1 MKKFSLVLF
10 CLLSIN
16 LGFTQD
22 DKDWTLDLKTSS
34 LIPKYVGK
42 VKELKGKAL
51 VEDKELKTGSKIYP
65 HDIIKTD
72 EKSFVKLELI
82 DESLITIGAKSE
94 FQIEQWIYRTKNDR
108 DALFNLVKGKLR
120 AEIKSK
126 SKDKDQLK
134 FKSSLVALGI
144 RGTKFLLNNTTVG
157 QKEVAQVAL
166 MEGKIHLESDSL
178 TEKLNL
184 NPGDYVEVRKDE
196 GQSKAKPKKLSN
208 DEMKNYLAKEL
219 PEQVNLLPDPI
230 LEEETS
236 TQASLSL
243 PEKETETNPEKI
255 TDHSNSDPEKSELVT
270 NEANEP
276 KVETIK
282 EKLKQL
288 NEIHKKNLKK

>member
-10 CLLSIN
+10 CLLSLN
-16 LGFTQD
+16 LGFAQD

-51 VEDKELKTGSKIYP
+51 VEDKELKAGSKIYP
-65 HDIIKTD
+65 HDTIKTD

-108 DALFNLVKGKLR
+108 DALFNLIKGKLR

-134 FKSSLVALGI
+134 FKSALVALGI
-144 RGTKFLLNNTTVG
+144 RGTKFLLNHTNVG

-184 NPGDYVEVRKDE
+184 NPGDYVEVIKDD
-196 GQSKAKPKKLSN
+196 GQSKSKPKKLSN
-208 DEMKNYLAKEL
+208 EEMKYYLAKEL

-243 PEKETETNPEKI
+243 PDNETETKPEI
-255 TDHSNSDPEKSELVT
+255 SELIT
-270 NEANEP
+270 PQANES
-276 KVETIK
+276 KVETVK

-288 NEIHKKNLKK
+288 NEIHKNNLKK